1 MLIVVQGAV
10 NMHDRIMLKNAL
22 LLCNTAD
29 SMFSVFF
36 AFLCFNKV
44 LTTSSVHGRRSV
56 DALRIQVY
64 LYSEVVCSEHS

>member
-36 AFLCFNKV
+36 LHFCA
-44 LTTSSVHGRRSV
+44 LTK
-56 DALRIQVY
+56 
-64 LYSEVVCSEHS
+64 C